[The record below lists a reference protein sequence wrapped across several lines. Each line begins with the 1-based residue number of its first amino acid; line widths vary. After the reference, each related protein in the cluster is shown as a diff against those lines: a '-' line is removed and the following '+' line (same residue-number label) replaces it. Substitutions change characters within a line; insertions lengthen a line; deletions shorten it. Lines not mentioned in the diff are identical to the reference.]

1 MRYLIII
8 LLVLSSCRSAK
19 VDKAVVNTSQEV
31 VTTENKDVQTIK
43 TEKIEDNV
51 VQVEIVPVVEDK
63 PIEIKDGNGKVTT
76 IKNGKVKYVV
86 SNKKV
91 EKDVITTDKSKTVQ
105 VDTKK
110 TSIKAKKS
118 ERKVPVHYHFI
129 FWFIILIILFIIY
142 IQRNFKIFKLW

>member
-1 MRYLIII
+1 
-8 LLVLSSCRSAK
+8 LSSCRSAK